1 MPSRSFAIC
10 LYFLKEETDMALFLR
25 DVYLEKL
32 ERTDLRSAEDY
43 LRMRADKLNT
53 DEALARYMGEIFWLL
68 LCRDKIELTEPEV
81 AVCRTNLS
89 VLRQTAERAPKGALL
104 PALAGHITERWPWL
118 FADFEINAASAE
130 EVMKFSEQRAERL
143 FGKALL
149 TDPRNPLAAALIYPR
164 NDDGKRVLPRD
175 IKKALLDS
183 LSGESAIEYYL
194 KNEIC

>member
-1 MPSRSFAIC
+1 
-10 LYFLKEETDMALFLR
+10 MALFLR

-43 LRMRADKLNT
+43 LRMRADKLNS

-68 LCRDKIELTEPEV
+68 LCRDRIELSESE
-81 AVCRTNLS
+81 AEICRTNLS

-118 FADFEINAASAE
+118 FADFSYNAASPE
-130 EVMKFSEQRAERL
+130 ETLKMAEQRAQRL

-149 TDPRNPLAAALIYPR
+149 TDPRNPLAAALIYPC
-164 NDDGKRVLPRD
+164 NDNGKRVLPAD
-175 IKKALLDS
+175 VKKALLYS
-183 LSGESAIEYYL
+183 LTGESAIEYYL

>member
-1 MPSRSFAIC
+1 
-10 LYFLKEETDMALFLR
+10 MALFLR

-32 ERTDLRSAEDY
+32 ERTDLREADDY

-68 LCRDKIELTEPEV
+68 LCRERIQLSDAEEEI
-81 AVCRTNLS
+81 CRTNLS
-89 VLRQTAERAPKGALL
+89 VLRQTAERKAKGALL
-104 PALAGHITERWPWL
+104 PALAGHMTERWPWL
-118 FADFEINAASAE
+118 FADFSYDATSPEQTLKLAE
-130 EVMKFSEQRAERL
+130 ERAERL
-143 FGKALL
+143 FAKALL

-164 NDDGKRVLPRD
+164 NNNGKRVLPAD
-175 IKKALLDS
+175 VKKALLDS